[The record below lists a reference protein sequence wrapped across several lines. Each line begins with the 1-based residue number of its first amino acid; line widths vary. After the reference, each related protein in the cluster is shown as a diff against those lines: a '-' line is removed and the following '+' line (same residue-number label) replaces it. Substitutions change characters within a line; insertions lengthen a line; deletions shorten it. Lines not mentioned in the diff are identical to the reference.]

1 MMGPYDR
8 YEWSD
13 GAPING
19 PYILIGAPM
28 SLHLYLMTG
37 PTLWAH
43 MFVFA
48 NYEVSWK
55 VGTCWSL
62 NDDDVLFGKGI
73 SFERA
78 YPHIPLPKQELE
90 ALGRSLPDIL
100 ANPWEQ

>member
-19 PYILIGAPM
+19 HYILIGAPM

-48 NYEVSWK
+48 AYEVSWK
-55 VGTCWSL
+55 V
-62 NDDDVLFGKGI
+62 FGHVGASMMMIFCLEKGI
-73 SFERA
+73 SFV
-78 YPHIPLPKQELE
+78 
-90 ALGRSLPDIL
+90 
-100 ANPWEQ
+100 